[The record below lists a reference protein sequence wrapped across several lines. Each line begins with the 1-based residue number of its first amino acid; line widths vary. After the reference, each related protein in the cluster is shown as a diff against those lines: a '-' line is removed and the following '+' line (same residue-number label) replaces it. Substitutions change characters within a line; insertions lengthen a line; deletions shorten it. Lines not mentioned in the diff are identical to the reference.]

1 MDVLLNDN
9 PKKAFQI
16 TEQKIDGGSLV
27 AVGFLGHL
35 LANYQMLLECRKS
48 AVDVYKEYFDYR
60 INAFDAEQQSKPMQK
75 RLTRADFVR
84 QHLKNEGL
92 AFDYSKSQ
100 KLFSFFTL
108 EDTFLL
114 LDYLWDYMLYFKDN
128 SGCIFSI
135 EKIDYALGGTNLNI
149 INAEK
154 YIEHDLLFENGQV
167 GRMVVG
173 CDSYE
178 LDDDVKEFPED
189 YYWLTFYNSDY
200 DSVVLA
206 SGFMVY
212 YLYNQNE
219 ETPSIFN
226 GYYEWAKK
234 QYYNTLAKKP
244 RVATLVESEIEKEF
258 AKQHI
263 IDEEIRIKASYA
275 LFDYFP
281 LYGCKKIYEFSKA
294 YIKYAESIKKHLWN
308 EADDEVDIIMNDG
321 ALDNGVKT
329 PSADTSKE
337 MYPDEENS
345 NPQPNEKTSSTDE
358 PKEDNQ
364 EEKEYHKGAIEDFA
378 NLEDGYWSH
387 PYLWANGKV
396 GVIINTYKYDNYDGD
411 FEDEHSFFRFVP
423 EEQISEFKAAW
434 IDYNNPDLVW
444 TGSRHEYFAEVLQHL
459 SPVTFEL
466 EGMWLEEYI
475 DRTGKR
481 TTDIFEQF
489 FKKEMD
495 KYLKEKSIEPDAA
508 TKDYKKE
515 FVFDFHA
522 KYFMYNIDTRL
533 QKYLYEDDE
542 KDRCFTTTILRVCQE
557 KGKRDVSG

>member
-1 MDVLLNDN
+1 
-9 PKKAFQI
+9 
-16 TEQKIDGGSLV
+16 
-27 AVGFLGHL
+27 
-35 LANYQMLLECRKS
+35 
-48 AVDVYKEYFDYR
+48 
-60 INAFDAEQQSKPMQK
+60 
-75 RLTRADFVR
+75 
-84 QHLKNEGL
+84 
-92 AFDYSKSQ
+92 
-100 KLFSFFTL
+100 
-108 EDTFLL
+108 
-114 LDYLWDYMLYFKDN
+114 
-128 SGCIFSI
+128 
-135 EKIDYALGGTNLNI
+135 
-149 INAEK
+149 
-154 YIEHDLLFENGQV
+154 
-167 GRMVVG
+167 MVVG

-345 NPQPNEKTSSTDE
+345 NPQPTETEAEENNSVKHSS
-358 PKEDNQ
+358 
-364 EEKEYHKGAIEDFA
+364 EEKSKDEEFRMLIPNDKDKNDIMNKLHNA
-378 NLEDGYWSH
+378 LDG
-387 PYLWANGKV
+387 KK
-396 GVIINTYKYDNYDGD
+396 GVIVVK
-411 FEDEHSFFRFVP
+411 VL
-423 EEQISEFKAAW
+423 KAANKLGW
-434 IDYNNPDLVW
+434 ILDYPSYEIFVRTFDCRHNKSSYNTQIATNYSDKDL
-444 TGSRHEYFAEVLQHL
+444 E
-459 SPVTFEL
+459 P
-466 EGMWLEEYI
+466 YI
-475 DRTGKR
+475 TSL
-481 TTDIFEQF
+481 
-489 FKKEMD
+489 
-495 KYLKEKSIEPDAA
+495 LKIE
-508 TKDYKKE
+508 
-515 FVFDFHA
+515 
-522 KYFMYNIDTRL
+522 
-533 QKYLYEDDE
+533 
-542 KDRCFTTTILRVCQE
+542 
-557 KGKRDVSG
+557 